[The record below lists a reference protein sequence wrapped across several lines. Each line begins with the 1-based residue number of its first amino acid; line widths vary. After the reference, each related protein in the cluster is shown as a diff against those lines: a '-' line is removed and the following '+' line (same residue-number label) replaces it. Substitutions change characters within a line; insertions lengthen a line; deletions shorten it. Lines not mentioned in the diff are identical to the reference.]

1 MKWFLGWAMCLAFAP
16 TLLGCS
22 TAAEH
27 REAVRADDAGRLSAG
42 KVQREIR
49 MGMTSAEVAEALG
62 PPNVFASDENRRE
75 VWVYDRIATEHAYS
89 ASSGGVAALNLAGF
103 TGSVAGGGGVL
114 PNFLKSAGASST
126 SQRTLTSIIK
136 FTEDHRVRDFA
147 YRQSSF

>member
-1 MKWFLGWAMCLAFAP
+1 MKRLLGWAMCLACAP

-49 MGMTSAEVAEALG
+49 MGMTNAEVAEALG
-62 PPNVFASDENRRE
+62 SPNVVATDENRRE

-89 ASSGGVAALNLAGF
+89 ASRKANRT
-103 TGSVAGGGGVL
+103 TG
-114 PNFLKSAGASST
+114 
-126 SQRTLTSIIK
+126 
-136 FTEDHRVRDFA
+136 
-147 YRQSSF
+147 

>member
-1 MKWFLGWAMCLAFAP
+1 
-16 TLLGCS
+16 
-22 TAAEH
+22 
-27 REAVRADDAGRLSAG
+27 
-42 KVQREIR
+42 
-49 MGMTSAEVAEALG
+49 MTSAEVAEALG
-62 PPNVFASDENRRE
+62 SPNVVATDENRRE

-89 ASSGGVAALNLAGF
+89 ANSGGVAALILAGF

-126 SQRTLTSIIK
+126 SQRTLTVIIK